1 MPSSGQFVFSLCE
14 SGLLLTIVQKVRA
27 DWSKENLYNL
37 ARMPL
42 TRVAGTFFQQKWA
55 AKARTRAFHGEQINE
70 GQWERMFSKTIPAVA
85 PMDVFKLARSDG
97 SEEAAG
103 RGSGE
108 DLEDPSV
115 IDKTMTPYMQMVWHP
130 IERRL
135 DNAVWRALFS
145 SSARQARQFVVHGWV
160 KVNGKTMKHPGYMLN
175 AGDMFQVDPDRVL
188 YATGARKDQHK
199 YHKDMFEITVPK
211 KSSNTED
218 KPADP
223 ESATS
228 EAEAKTDE
236 EKQLSPEEQEKL
248 DEQNREKMTK
258 EVKEKLK
265 SLQARVDHLMNNTED
280 LSPARKQDLRG
291 FRQVLR
297 KMMSRAKG
305 LNTFSTDDL
314 EEKLESVARRL
325 AKPPKRPSSEEFAEQ
340 RIADYEES
348 LLQEALAKLREN
360 PFDRSKAYLT
370 PWRPRPYMSPFAFIP
385 PYLEVNQN
393 VCAAVF
399 LRPPVARPGM
409 AEVPTPFPYD
419 TNQLAFNWY
428 LQRR

>member
-1 MPSSGQFVFSLCE
+1 MRKRLHALKRPK
-14 SGLLLTIVQKVRA
+14 IRA

-37 ARMPL
+37 ARMGP
-42 TRVAGTFFQQKWA
+42 TKVNGTFFQQKWA

-70 GQWERMFSKTIPAVA
+70 GQWERMFSKTLPAVA

-108 DLEDPSV
+108 DLEDTS
-115 IDKTMTPYMQMVWHP
+115 IINKTMTPYMQMVWHP

-188 YATGARKDQHK
+188 FATGARKDQNK
-199 YHKDMFEITVPK
+199 YNKGMFEITA
-211 KSSNTED
+211 KSKPTKTESED
-218 KPADP
+218 KPADA
-223 ESATS
+223 EKATS
-228 EAEAKTDE
+228 EAESSSEQKE
-236 EKQLSPEEQEKL
+236 LSPEEQEKR
-248 DEQNREKMTK
+248 DEEARDKMTK
-258 EVKEKLK
+258 EVKDKLK
-265 SLQARVDHLMNNTED
+265 TLQSRVDHLMKNTEE
-280 LSPARKQDLRG
+280 LSPARKQELRG

-297 KMMSRAKG
+297 KMMSKAKG
-305 LNTFSTDDL
+305 LNTFTTDDL
-314 EEKLESVARRL
+314 EEKLDSVARRL
-325 AKPPKRPSSEEFAEQ
+325 AKPAKRPSSEEFAEQ
-340 RIADYEES
+340 RLADHEES
-348 LLQEALAKLREN
+348 LLQEALTKLREN
-360 PFDRSKAYLT
+360 PFDRSKPYLT
-370 PWRPRPYMSPFAFIP
+370 PWRPRPYMSAFAFIP

-428 LQRR
+428 LRRR